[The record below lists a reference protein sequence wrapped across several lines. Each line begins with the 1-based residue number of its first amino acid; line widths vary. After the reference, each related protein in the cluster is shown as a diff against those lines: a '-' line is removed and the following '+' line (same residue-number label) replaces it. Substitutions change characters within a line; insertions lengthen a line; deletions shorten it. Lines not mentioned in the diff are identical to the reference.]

1 MKKYLGMLKK
11 CPLFDKIE
19 EKDLENMLYCL
30 SAKNKIYKKNDFIFS
45 EEDKPTYVGIIVS
58 GSVCVVKED
67 FWGNRSILAKLGEG
81 DLFGEAFSCAEIESL
96 PVSVV
101 ASENT
106 EVILIDYKKIITTCS
121 AACVFHSHLIN
132 NMIKILANKNIMM
145 TRKIQHIA
153 KRTTREKLLSY
164 LSEQA
169 IKCKSNEFK
178 IPFNRQELAD
188 YLSVDRSAM
197 SNELSKMRDEGIIEF
212 SKNEFKIKLKNY

>member
-1 MKKYLGMLKK
+1 MKNNLEVLKK
-11 CPLFDKIE
+11 CPLFDKIAE
-19 EKDLENMLYCL
+19 NDMDNMLSCL
-30 SAKNKIYKKNDFIFS
+30 SAKNKHYKKNDFIFS
-45 EEDKPTYVGIIVS
+45 EEDKPTYVGIIIS

-67 FWGNRSILAKLGEG
+67 FWGNRAILAKLGEG
-81 DLFGEAFSCAEIESL
+81 DLFGEAFSCAEVERL

-101 ASENT
+101 ATENT

-121 AACVFHSHLIN
+121 STCVFHTRLIN

-145 TRKIQHIA
+145 TQKIQHIV

-197 SNELSKMRDEGIIEF
+197 SNELCKMRDEGVIEF
-212 SKNEFKIKLKNY
+212 NKNEFKIKI

>member
-1 MKKYLGMLKK
+1 MKNNFEVLKE
-11 CPLFDKIE
+11 CPLFDKIAQNDI
-19 EKDLENMLYCL
+19 KSLLNCL
-30 SAKNKIYKKNDFIFS
+30 SAKNKFFKKNDFIFL
-45 EEDKPTYVGIIVS
+45 EGDKSTHVGIILS

-67 FWGNRSILAKLGEG
+67 FWGNRAILAKLGEG
-81 DLFGEAFSCAEIESL
+81 DLFGEAFSCAEIKSL

-106 EVILIDYKKIITTCS
+106 EVILIDYKKIITNCS
-121 AACVFHSHLIN
+121 SACVFHTYLIN

-145 TRKIQHIA
+145 TQKIQHIV

-169 IKCKSNEFK
+169 MIHKSNNFQ

-197 SNELSKMRDEGIIEF
+197 SSELSKMKDDGIIEF
-212 SKNEFKIKLKNY
+212 NKNEFKLKI